1 MNRER
6 RIEQLEFELAERGAD
21 ILELRNQL
29 AEARA
34 EIEHRD
40 RLLSMAD
47 HHIEHRDRLLSMAD
61 HHMYDQNAL
70 IEQMRSALK
79 WYKDRVSNCNRSGD
93 AGEISRDQLAKD
105 VGKRAKA
112 ALTAAER
119 GK

>member
-34 EIEHRD
+34 E
-40 RLLSMAD
+40 
-47 HHIEHRDRLLSMAD
+47 IEHRDRLLSMAD